1 MQNPQAGS
9 LRHICQPSSAGIGD
23 TGRDWRHRIFYQ
35 REFRRP
41 NLAREPDRPSEMHA
55 LHYARRV
62 KCKCLL
68 IENFVR
74 SVYPP
79 VKVLCP
85 PMRVVS
91 PCVSCPHACR
101 VPMRVPQ
108 ITMVREHASNSCSSV
123 WFKFGGDYRSGRR
136 SRWRIHAV
144 RSENGE
150 YSFRKSP
157 MMSGMDKR
165 LSLREM
171 GA

>member
-1 MQNPQAGS
+1 MFAN
-9 LRHICQPSSAGIGD
+9 R
-23 TGRDWRHRIFYQ
+23 
-35 REFRRP
+35 
-41 NLAREPDRPSEMHA
+41 
-55 LHYARRV
+55 
-62 KCKCLL
+62 K
-68 IENFVR
+68 
-74 SVYPP
+74 
-79 VKVLCP
+79 LCP
-85 PMRVVS
+85 LGLPPRKSAVSPCVSPMRVVS
-91 PCVSCPHACR
+91 PHACR